1 MASPLFL
8 RRIKGDF
15 IFMSDSKLNI
25 KRQLGLLYISN
36 FLFNSSI
43 AGAAWVLLLVTD
55 GYSLVRVGFAETV
68 FHIVSLTAEIPSGMF
83 ADVFGRKKSLIL
95 SCLMTMCSAFV
106 RGFIPGFAAVCV
118 SVGFSALSYNFISGS
133 DSAIAYDSLKEEGQ
147 ENKYD
152 KYISTQTVIYRIS
165 NGLATLFAGAA
176 VIMGNRNAQVLSIG
190 ISLLNLVFLLFLRE
204 NKVILKKTG
213 DSLKKRIVDV
223 YKGSWQFLKGN
234 KKVAGLIF
242 RNALV
247 GGIDVLLLFFLQAK
261 LPMTGIPD
269 WTLGPLL
276 FVMSMG
282 GIVGALAARKVK
294 KTSLAKL
301 FVFCISL
308 ALIGLA
314 SEFTGIWYVMTLG
327 GFATAF
333 ADDLIQI
340 RSDIALNQMVPAE
353 QRATLMSVNSF
364 CFSCIMIVMSP
375 LAGFIF
381 SL

>member
-1 MASPLFL
+1 
-8 RRIKGDF
+8 
-15 IFMSDSKLNI
+15 MSHTKLNI
-25 KRQLGLLYISN
+25 KKQLGLLYISN
-36 FLFNSSI
+36 FLFNASI
-43 AGAAWVLLLVTD
+43 AGAAWVLLLVSD
-55 GYSLVRVGFAETV
+55 GYSLIQVGFAETV
-68 FHIVSLTAEIPSGMF
+68 FHIVSLMAEIPSGMF
-83 ADVFGRKKSLIL
+83 ADVFGRKKSLVL
-95 SCLMTMCSAFV
+95 SCIMTMCSAIV

-133 DSAIAYDSLKEEGQ
+133 DSAIAYDSLLEEGQ
-147 ENKYD
+147 ENRYD
-152 KYISTQTVIYRIS
+152 KYISNQTMIYRIS

-176 VIMGNRNAQVLSIG
+176 VIMGNRNAHILSIG
-190 ISLLNLVFLLFLRE
+190 ISAVNLVCLLFLRE
-204 NKVILKKTG
+204 NKVILKKSG
-213 DSLKKRIVDV
+213 DSLSKRIKDV
-223 YKGSWQFLKGN
+223 YKGSWNFLKGN

-276 FVMSMG
+276 FIMSMG
-282 GIVGALAARKVK
+282 GILGALAARKAN
-294 KTSLAKL
+294 KTSLGKL
-301 FVFCISL
+301 FIVCISL
-308 ALIGLA
+308 ALAGLL
-314 SEFTGIWYVMTLG
+314 SEFTGVWYLMTLG
-327 GFATAF
+327 GFVTAF

-340 RSDIALNQMVPAE
+340 RSDMALNQMVPAE

-381 SL
+381 SI

>member
-1 MASPLFL
+1 
-8 RRIKGDF
+8 
-15 IFMSDSKLNI
+15 MSHTKLNI
-25 KRQLGLLYISN
+25 KKQLGLLYISN
-36 FLFNSSI
+36 FLFNASI
-43 AGAAWVLLLVTD
+43 AGAAWVLLLVSD
-55 GYSLVRVGFAETV
+55 GYSLIQVGFAETV
-68 FHIVSLTAEIPSGMF
+68 FHIVSLMAEIPSGMF
-83 ADVFGRKKSLIL
+83 ADVFGRKKSLVL
-95 SCLMTMCSAFV
+95 SCIMTMCSAVV

-133 DSAIAYDSLKEEGQ
+133 DSAIAYDSLLEEGQ
-147 ENKYD
+147 ENRYD
-152 KYISTQTVIYRIS
+152 KYISNQTMIYRIS

-176 VIMGNRNAQVLSIG
+176 VSMGNRNAHILSIG
-190 ISLLNLVFLLFLRE
+190 ISVVNLICLLFLRE
-204 NKVILKKTG
+204 NKVILKKSG
-213 DSLKKRIVDV
+213 DSLSKRIKDV
-223 YKGSWQFLKGN
+223 YKGSWNFLKGN

-276 FVMSMG
+276 FIMSLG
-282 GIVGALAARKVK
+282 GILGALAARKAN
-294 KTSLAKL
+294 KTSLGKL
-301 FVFCISL
+301 FIVCISL
-308 ALIGLA
+308 ALAGLL
-314 SEFTGIWYVMTLG
+314 SEFTGVWYLMTLG
-327 GFATAF
+327 GFVTAF

-340 RSDIALNQMVPAE
+340 RSDMALNQMVPAE

-381 SL
+381 SI

>member
-1 MASPLFL
+1 
-8 RRIKGDF
+8 
-15 IFMSDSKLNI
+15 MSNSKLNI
-25 KRQLGLLYISN
+25 KKQLGLLYISK

-43 AGAAWVLLLVTD
+43 AGAAWVLLLVSD
-55 GYSLVRVGFAETV
+55 GYSLIQVGFAETV
-68 FHIVSLTAEIPSGMF
+68 FHIVSLMAEIPSGMF
-83 ADVFGRKKSLIL
+83 ADVFGRKKSLIV
-95 SCLMTMCSAFV
+95 SCIMTMFSAVV

-133 DSAIAYDSLKEEGQ
+133 DSALAYDSLLEEGQ
-147 ENKYD
+147 ENRYD
-152 KYISTQTVIYRIS
+152 KYISNQTMIYRIS

-176 VIMGNRNAQVLSIG
+176 VIMGNRNAHILSVG
-190 ISLLNLVFLLFLRE
+190 ISLINLICLLFLKE
-204 NKVILKKTG
+204 NKVILKKAG
-213 DSLKKRIVDV
+213 DSLSKRIKDV
-223 YKGSWQFLKGN
+223 YKGSFNFLKGN

-276 FVMSMG
+276 FIMSLG
-282 GIVGALAARKVK
+282 GILGALAARKVK
-294 KTSLAKL
+294 KTTLGKL
-301 FVFCISL
+301 FIVCIAL
-308 ALIGLA
+308 ALAGLL
-314 SEFTGIWYVMTLG
+314 SEFTGVWYLMTLG
-327 GFATAF
+327 GFVTAF
-333 ADDLIQI
+333 ADDRIQI
-340 RSDIALNQMVPAE
+340 RSDMALNQMVPAE

-381 SL
+381 SI

>member
-1 MASPLFL
+1 
-8 RRIKGDF
+8 
-15 IFMSDSKLNI
+15 MSHTKLNI
-25 KRQLGLLYISN
+25 KKQLGLLYISN
-36 FLFNSSI
+36 FLFNASI
-43 AGAAWVLLLVTD
+43 AGAAWVLLLVSD
-55 GYSLVRVGFAETV
+55 GYSLIQVGFAETV
-68 FHIVSLTAEIPSGMF
+68 FHIVSLMAEIPSGMF

-95 SCLMTMCSAFV
+95 SCIMTMCSAVV

-133 DSAIAYDSLKEEGQ
+133 DSAIAYDSLLEEGQ
-147 ENKYD
+147 ENRYD
-152 KYISTQTVIYRIS
+152 KYISNQTMIYRIS

-176 VIMGNRNAQVLSIG
+176 VIMGNRNAHILSIG
-190 ISLLNLVFLLFLRE
+190 ISAVNLICLLFLRE
-204 NKVILKKTG
+204 NKVILKKSG
-213 DSLKKRIVDV
+213 DSLSKRVKDV
-223 YKGSWQFLKGN
+223 YKGSWHFLKGN

-276 FVMSMG
+276 FIMSMG
-282 GIVGALAARKVK
+282 GILGALASRKAD
-294 KTSLAKL
+294 KTSLGKL
-301 FVFCISL
+301 FIVCISL
-308 ALIGLA
+308 ALAGLL
-314 SEFTGIWYVMTLG
+314 SEFTGVWYLMTLG
-327 GFATAF
+327 GFVTAF

-340 RSDIALNQMVPAE
+340 RSDMALNQMVPAE

-381 SL
+381 SI

>member
-1 MASPLFL
+1 
-8 RRIKGDF
+8 
-15 IFMSDSKLNI
+15 MSDKKLNI
-25 KRQLGLLYISN
+25 KKQLGLLYISN

-43 AGAAWVLLLVTD
+43 AGAAWVLLLVSD
-55 GYSLVRVGFAETV
+55 GYSLIQVGFAETV
-68 FHIVSLTAEIPSGMF
+68 FHIVSLMAEIPSGMF
-83 ADVFGRKKSLIL
+83 ADVMGRKKSLIV
-95 SCLMTMCSAFV
+95 SCIMTMCSAIV

-147 ENKYD
+147 EDRYD
-152 KYISTQTVIYRIS
+152 KYISNQTMVYRIS

-176 VIMGNRNAQVLSIG
+176 VIMGNRNAHILSIG
-190 ISLLNLVFLLFLRE
+190 ISLVNLVFLLSLRE
-204 NKVILKKTG
+204 NKVILKKSG
-213 DSLKKRIVDV
+213 DSLKKRIKDV
-223 YKGSWQFLKGN
+223 YTGSFSFLKGN

-242 RNALV
+242 RNAFV

-276 FVMSMG
+276 FIMSMG
-282 GIVGALAARKVK
+282 GIIGALAARKINK
-294 KTSLAKL
+294 LSLTWL
-301 FVFCISL
+301 FVFCASL
-308 ALIGLA
+308 ALLGLA
-314 SEFTGIWYVMTLG
+314 SEFTGVWYLMTLG
-327 GFATAF
+327 GFVTAF

-381 SL
+381 SI

>member
-1 MASPLFL
+1 
-8 RRIKGDF
+8 
-15 IFMSDSKLNI
+15 MSHTKLNI
-25 KRQLGLLYISN
+25 KKQLGLLYISN

-43 AGAAWVLLLVTD
+43 AGAAWVLLLVSD
-55 GYSLVRVGFAETV
+55 GYSLIQVGFAETV
-68 FHIVSLTAEIPSGMF
+68 FHIVSLMAEIPSGMF

-95 SCLMTMCSAFV
+95 SCLMTMCSAVV

-133 DSAIAYDSLKEEGQ
+133 DSAIAYDSLLEEGQ
-147 ENKYD
+147 ENRYD
-152 KYISTQTVIYRIS
+152 KYISNQTMIYRIS

-176 VIMGNRNAQVLSIG
+176 VIMGNRNAHILSIG
-190 ISLLNLVFLLFLRE
+190 ISVVNLICLLFLRE
-204 NKVILKKTG
+204 NKVILKKSG
-213 DSLKKRIVDV
+213 DSLSKRIKDV
-223 YKGSWQFLKGN
+223 YKGSWSFLKGN

-276 FVMSMG
+276 FIMSMG
-282 GIVGALAARKVK
+282 GILGALAARKAN
-294 KTSLAKL
+294 KTSLGKL
-301 FVFCISL
+301 FIVCLSL
-308 ALIGLA
+308 ALAGLL
-314 SEFTGIWYVMTLG
+314 SEFTGVWYLMTLG
-327 GFATAF
+327 GFVTAF

-340 RSDIALNQMVPAE
+340 RSDMALNQMVPAE

-381 SL
+381 SI

>member
-1 MASPLFL
+1 
-8 RRIKGDF
+8 
-15 IFMSDSKLNI
+15 MSNSKLNI
-25 KRQLGLLYISN
+25 KKQLGLLYISN

-43 AGAAWVLLLVTD
+43 AGAAWVLLLVSD
-55 GYSLVRVGFAETV
+55 GYSLIQVGFAETV
-68 FHIVSLTAEIPSGMF
+68 FHIVSLMAEIPSGMF
-83 ADVFGRKKSLIL
+83 ADVFGRKKSLIV
-95 SCLMTMCSAFV
+95 SCIMTMFSAVV

-133 DSAIAYDSLKEEGQ
+133 DSALAYDSLLEEGQ
-147 ENKYD
+147 ENRYD
-152 KYISTQTVIYRIS
+152 KYISNQTMIYRIS

-176 VIMGNRNAQVLSIG
+176 VIMGNRNAHILSVG
-190 ISLLNLVFLLFLRE
+190 ISLINLICLLFLKE
-204 NKVILKKTG
+204 NKVILKKAG
-213 DSLKKRIVDV
+213 DSLSKRINDV
-223 YKGSWQFLKGN
+223 YKGSFNFLKGN

-276 FVMSMG
+276 FIMSLG
-282 GIVGALAARKVK
+282 GILGALAARKVK
-294 KTSLAKL
+294 KTTLGKL
-301 FVFCISL
+301 FIVCIAL
-308 ALIGLA
+308 ALAGLL
-314 SEFTGIWYVMTLG
+314 SEFTGIWYLMTLG
-327 GFATAF
+327 GFVTAF

-340 RSDIALNQMVPAE
+340 RSDMALNQMVPAE

-381 SL
+381 SI

>member
-1 MASPLFL
+1 M
-8 RRIKGDF
+8 
-15 IFMSDSKLNI
+15 
-25 KRQLGLLYISN
+25 
-36 FLFNSSI
+36 
-43 AGAAWVLLLVTD
+43 
-55 GYSLVRVGFAETV
+55 
-68 FHIVSLTAEIPSGMF
+68 AEIPSGMF

-95 SCLMTMCSAFV
+95 SCLMTMCSAVV

-133 DSAIAYDSLKEEGQ
+133 DSAIAYDSLLEEGQ
-147 ENKYD
+147 ENRYD
-152 KYISTQTVIYRIS
+152 KYISNQTMIYRIS

-176 VIMGNRNAQVLSIG
+176 VIMGNRNAHILSIG
-190 ISLLNLVFLLFLRE
+190 ISVVNLICLLFLRE
-204 NKVILKKTG
+204 NKVILKKSG
-213 DSLKKRIVDV
+213 DSLSKRIKDV
-223 YKGSWQFLKGN
+223 YKGSWSFLKGN

-276 FVMSMG
+276 FIMSMG
-282 GIVGALAARKVK
+282 GILGALAARKAN
-294 KTSLAKL
+294 KTSLGKL
-301 FVFCISL
+301 FIVCLSL
-308 ALIGLA
+308 ALAGLL
-314 SEFTGIWYVMTLG
+314 SEFTGVWYLMTLG
-327 GFATAF
+327 GFVTAF

-340 RSDIALNQMVPAE
+340 RSDMALNQMVPAE

-381 SL
+381 SI